1 MSSPP
6 AARHAGF
13 TLLEVLLAM
22 TSLVMVTAI
31 CYAAFHLGM
40 RAVERGEVA
49 VVTAQRLRVASDV
62 LIRQVKSAVP
72 YPVRTEDDEVYPYF
86 VGTANS
92 MSFITAAALQG
103 GGTLARVTYKLK
115 EDRDKACPNPPCL
128 MLTESPSFSSDGLG
142 RDRLERAGER
152 TTAVLDGFRTLRFQY
167 LLDDGSDT
175 EWRSS
180 WDAREEEILPN
191 AIRITV
197 DGLPGLEV
205 DTWGQEIPIMVST
218 LTEGGAEANE
228 EGLPEKGAEGQQ
240 VGNGQQSGSG
250 GESQDNESGDE
261 EGDEE

>member
-1 MSSPP
+1 
-6 AARHAGF
+6 
-13 TLLEVLLAM
+13 M
-22 TSLVMVTAI
+22 TSLAMVTAI

-72 YPVRTEDDEVYPYF
+72 YPVRTEDDDIYPYF
-86 VGTANS
+86 TGTPTS
-92 MSFITAAALQG
+92 MSFITAAAQQG
-103 GGTLARVTYKLK
+103 GGQLARVTYRL
-115 EDRDKACPNPPCL
+115 EENPPRL
-128 MLTESPSFSSDGLG
+128 MITESPSFSSVGLG
-142 RDRLERAGER
+142 REKLERAGER
-152 TTAVLDGFRTLRFQY
+152 TTVLLDGFRTLRFQY
-167 LLDDGSDT
+167 LLDDGTDS

-205 DTWGQEIPIMVST
+205 DTWGQEIPIMVAT

-228 EGLPEKGAEGQQ
+228 EGLPEKD
-240 VGNGQQSGSG
+240 
-250 GESQDNESGDE
+250 ESQQAGTSQQTQDGSSSKDESDDGDSGD
-261 EGDEE
+261 D

>member
-1 MSSPP
+1 MSSRP

-115 EDRDKACPNPPCL
+115 EDRDQACPNPPCL

-240 VGNGQQSGSG
+240 VGNGQQSGNG

>member
-1 MSSPP
+1 MTSRRP
-6 AARHAGF
+6 ADLRAGF
-13 TLLEVLLAM
+13 TLLEVVLAM
-22 TSLVMVTAI
+22 TSLAMVTAI

-72 YPVRTEDDEVYPYF
+72 YPVRTEDDDVYPYF
-86 VGTANS
+86 TGTPTS
-92 MSFITAAALQG
+92 MSFITAAAQQG
-103 GGTLARVTYKLK
+103 GGALARVTYSLQQ
-115 EDRDKACPNPPCL
+115 DPPRL
-128 MLTESPSFSSDGLG
+128 MITESPSFSSDGLG
-142 RDRLERAGER
+142 RDRLEHAGER
-152 TTAVLDGFRTLRFQY
+152 TTVLLDGFRTLHFQY
-167 LLDDGSDT
+167 LLDDGTDT

-191 AIRITV
+191 AIRIIV

-240 VGNGQQSGSG
+240 VGNGQQSGNG